1 MTRRTTLSPEETIA
15 VGREFGSL
23 LNGGDVVAI
32 SGTLGSGKTCFVKGI
47 SEALGVHT
55 HVGSPTFTLIN
66 EYPGAR
72 STVVHIDLYR
82 LKSGRELSDLG
93 IMEYFSDDRIC
104 LIEWPEL
111 VQSLLPEDHYVVKI
125 QHGSQQSER
134 IITIDRTVA

>member
-1 MTRRTTLSPEETIA
+1 MTRRTTLSAEETIA
-15 VGREFGSL
+15 AGREFGAL

-47 SEALGVHT
+47 SEALGVRS

-72 STVVHIDLYR
+72 TTVVHIDLYR
-82 LKSGRELSDLG
+82 LKSGRELRDLG

-111 VQSLLPEDHYVVKI
+111 VQSLLPENHYVVNI